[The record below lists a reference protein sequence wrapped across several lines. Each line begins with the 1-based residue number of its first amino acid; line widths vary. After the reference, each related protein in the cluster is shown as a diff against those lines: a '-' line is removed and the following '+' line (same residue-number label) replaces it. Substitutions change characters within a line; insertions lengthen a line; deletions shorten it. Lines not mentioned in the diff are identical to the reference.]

1 MVVQCGWCRICEGGF
16 GVWMEKES
24 LPGMGRL
31 LVCVADGFVRVTT
44 LRASGRLR

>member
-1 MVVQCGWCRICEGGF
+1 MFGAVGAGF
-16 GVWMEKES
+16 VRVNLESVWKKES